1 MQAAHSLWYWTF
13 SQYASQELVDANFLR
28 KRVAVVQDW
37 LMHHTPNGIPALFHE
52 EVLSGIN
59 TQDATVYPQ
68 QIGQACSFN
77 PELAELKTLQTGTA
91 LRKMG
96 GVLSLSPMVDVC
108 RTPSFN
114 RLEESYGEDGY
125 LSAVMGT
132 AFVKGLQQATSG
144 REWELALNTI
154 WDMVVAVMLMR
165 RR

>member
-1 MQAAHSLWYWTF
+1 M
-13 SQYASQELVDANFLR
+13 
-28 KRVAVVQDW
+28 
-37 LMHHTPNGIPALFHE
+37 
-52 EVLSGIN
+52 
-59 TQDATVYPQ
+59 
-68 QIGQACSFN
+68 
-77 PELAELKTLQTGTA
+77 QTGTA

-132 AFVKGLQQATSG
+132 AFVKGLQQG
-144 REWELALNTI
+144 DLKKEWELALNTI